1 MPSVDEIYAQLALVE
16 DPEIHRPITELGM
29 VKSVKLDGAHAVI
42 EVFLTIKSCPMKG
55 TIQDRVMK
63 KVSELEGIDTVTVEL
78 DVMSDEQR
86 EALKLKLRGPEP
98 EIPFNHPNSR
108 TRIFAIASGKGGVGK
123 SSLTANL
130 AATFETRGLKVGIID
145 ADIYGHSIPR
155 IMGLQTEETVIDPD
169 LRIPPTA
176 HGVKV
181 LSVSSMKG
189 PDKNRPIAMRGPML
203 GKFLTQFL
211 TDFFWGDLDILLLD
225 LPPGT
230 GDIAISLGQ
239 LLPKANIVVV
249 TTPQIAASEVAI
261 RAGMMATLISQNVV
275 GVIENMSY
283 SICEHCN
290 EKTLLFGSGGGEV
303 VSTELS
309 KELSTDVPLLGQ
321 VPFMQDVLTAG
332 DDGKVITSF
341 AETHPVRM
349 VLDQIADQLLKKTSL
364 AQQSLLGA
372 QK

>member
-1 MPSVDEIYAQLALVE
+1 MPSTDNIYAQLALVE

-29 VKSVKLDGAHAVI
+29 VKSVEIVGSRAVI
-42 EVFLTIKSCPMKG
+42 GIYLTIKSCPMQD
-55 TIQDRVMK
+55 TIRTRVAS
-63 KVSELEGIDTVTVEL
+63 KVLEIDGITDVEVEL

-86 EALKLKLRGPEP
+86 TALKLQLRGPEP
-98 EIPFNHPNSR
+98 EIVFNRPHSR

-130 AATFETRGLKVGIID
+130 AATFSAKGLSVGIID

-155 IMGLQTEETVIDPD
+155 IMGLRADETVIDPD
-169 LRIPPTA
+169 LRIPPSVD
-176 HGVKV
+176 GVKV

-189 PDKNRPIAMRGPML
+189 PDRNKPIAMRGPML

-239 LLPKANIVVV
+239 MLPKAHIVVV
-249 TTPQIAASEVAI
+249 TTPQAAASEVAI
-261 RAGMMATLISQNVV
+261 RAGMMATLLNQNVI
-275 GVIENMSY
+275 GVIENMSW

-290 EKTLLFGSGGGEV
+290 EKTEIFGAGGGSLV
-303 VSTELS
+303 A
-309 KELSTDVPLLGQ
+309 KELSGELGYEVPLLGQ
-321 VPFMQDVLTAG
+321 IPFMPDVLAAG
-332 DDGKVITSF
+332 DEGKLITTFSD
-341 AETHPVRM
+341 EHPVRSQLN
-349 VLDQIADQLLKKTSL
+349 VIADQLLKKTSL
-364 AQQSLLGA
+364 QKQSLLGA
-372 QK
+372 Q

>member
-1 MPSVDEIYAQLALVE
+1 MPSTDEIYAQLALVE

-29 VKSVKLDGAHAVI
+29 VKSVSLEGSRAVI
-42 EVFLTIKSCPMKG
+42 GIYLTIKSCPMQD
-55 TIQDRVMK
+55 TIRTRVMT
-63 KVSELEGIDTVTVEL
+63 KVLEISGIDEVEVVL

-86 EALKLKLRGPEP
+86 EALKIQLRGPEP
-98 EIPFNHPNSR
+98 EIVFNRPNSR

-130 AATFETRGLKVGIID
+130 AATLSARGLNVGIID

-155 IMGLQTEETVIDPD
+155 IMGLQASETVIDPD
-169 LRIPPTA
+169 LRIPPSA

-189 PDKNRPIAMRGPML
+189 PDSNKPIAMRGPML

-239 LLPKANIVVV
+239 MLPKANLVVV

-261 RAGMMATLISQNVV
+261 RAGMMATLLNQHVI
-275 GVIENMSY
+275 GVIENMSW
-283 SICEHCN
+283 SVCEHCN
-290 EKTLLFGSGGGEV
+290 EKSHLFGQGGGALV
-303 VSTELS
+303 AQELS
-309 KELSTDVPLLGQ
+309 RELAYEVPLLGQ
-321 VPFMQDVLTAG
+321 LPFMPDVLAAG
-332 DDGKVITSF
+332 DTGSVITSF
-341 AETHPVRM
+341 ADNHPVRSE
-349 VLDQIADQLLKKTSL
+349 LEQIADLLLKKTSL
-364 AQQSLLGA
+364 QKQSLLGA
-372 QK
+372 Q